1 MAQLSEGD
9 TVGLTAALTI
19 IHGDGKVTV
28 RLHGFD
34 YPVTVRAEH
43 LGLVTKKRAGPGRRN
58 RFTKHSRL

>member
-1 MAQLSEGD
+1 VAPLSEGD
-9 TVGLTAALTI
+9 TVGLTAEVTI

-34 YPVTVRAEH
+34 YPVTVRPEH
-43 LGLVTKKRAGPGRRN
+43 LGLVAKKRARPGRRN